1 MTNAIISAVND
12 ARGKRI
18 ATALC
23 TVVKTT
29 GSTPLKS
36 GAMMLVREDGTSVG
50 TIGGGA
56 LEYAVIADAAKS
68 ITSNKSSL
76 IEHRLVPDH
85 NMCCGGT
92 LEIFINPIPVRNQL
106 FLFGAGHVNRALA
119 QHAALLDFEIAVI
132 DARDEMFNDWP
143 VADGRIINHHPR
155 EVIDALVFDSRTYV
169 MIATHSHPLDRE
181 VLRLCMR
188 KPHAYL
194 GMIGS
199 KRKAAVTRALFID
212 QQWATVEEFSTIDLP
227 AGLNINAET
236 PQEIA
241 VSMLGRLVEI
251 GNAHAG
257 KAESRRQKAESRS
270 NTAPEVCVGRGFEET
285 ERFQCPEGAKD

>member
-1 MTNAIISAVND
+1 MTNAIISALND
-12 ARGKRI
+12 AREKRV

-36 GAMMLVREDGTSVG
+36 GASMLVREDGTSVG

-68 ITSNKSSL
+68 ISSNTSSL

-92 LEIFINPIPVRNQL
+92 VEVFINPIPVRNQL

-119 QHAALLDFEIAVI
+119 QHAALLEFEISVI
-132 DARDEMFNDWP
+132 DDRPEMFLDWP
-143 VADGRIINHHPR
+143 VADVRIFNNQPR
-155 EVIDALVFDSRTYV
+155 DVIDSLVFDARTYV

-181 VLRLCMR
+181 VLRLCLH

-212 QQWATVEEFSTIDLP
+212 QQWATEEEFAAIDLP
-227 AGLNINAET
+227 AGLNINAES

-241 VSMLGRLVEI
+241 VSMAARMVEV
-251 GNAHAG
+251 GNSHS
-257 KAESRRQKAESRS
+257 KNPESRIRNPEFTAENDSLQACEVASSVPSFVTQRS
-270 NTAPEVCVGRGFEET
+270 SS
-285 ERFQCPEGAKD
+285 Q